1 MITVLRLLLAL
12 GLLGAF
18 DTIYYHEWRAR
29 LPAKGR
35 SAGLELKLHAV
46 RDFLYAPLF
55 ATLPF
60 FKWQGWCAL
69 VLSLLLVSEIL
80 ITIWDFVI
88 EDWVRKPMGGL
99 FPGERIT
106 HAVMGIVYGA
116 MLAYLV
122 PTMRLWSA
130 QSTTFTRQG
139 FVPRPLSVLLLVL
152 GVGVFLSGCRDLASA
167 LELPLSAWPWT
178 ASGGSQDKAH

>member
-1 MITVLRLLLAL
+1 MITVLRLLMVL

-18 DTIYYHEWRAR
+18 DTVYYHEWRAH

-35 SAGLELKLHAV
+35 SAGLELKLHAA

-60 FKWQGWCAL
+60 FNWQGWW
-69 VLSLLLVSEIL
+69 SLLLALLLLAEIL

-116 MLAYLV
+116 MLAYLA
-122 PTMRLWSA
+122 PTMRSWSA
-130 QSTTFTRQG
+130 QPTTFVRQG
-139 FVPRPLSVLLLVL
+139 FVSGPLSVSLLVL

-167 LELPLSAWPWT
+167 LELPHSAWPWT
-178 ASGGSQDKAH
+178 PARLEDKAH